1 MKTNY
6 FPISRVCFHNH
17 YTINSAVYNRGM
29 IELQRCTRQEVWD
42 DYVLDNGGHPL
53 QLWGWGQVKSAHG
66 WVADRVLG
74 YDDEKIVA
82 AAQILTKKVPL
93 PFRAI
98 SYVPRG
104 PLGEQ
109 GTSEEFLT
117 ALGNFTKREHHS
129 VALTIEPDSAEFPLY
144 SSWKKSQNAILPSS
158 TVALDLEKSES
169 DLLATMAKKTRQ
181 YIRKSAAEKIT
192 IKTVRSRLDLEKCLE
207 VYHQTSD
214 RAGFGL
220 HGDQYY
226 LDVFSL
232 MGDHSPVFAAYV
244 DDQPVAF
251 LWLAVSLD
259 TSYELYGGMNEQG
272 AELRAN
278 YALKWHAIRKT
289 KEWGLKNYD
298 FGGLIEDGV
307 SNFKRSWTDHDTV
320 LAGTFDMP
328 LSSAYGLW
336 ASALPRGKKVVQKLK
351 SLRK

>member
-1 MKTNY
+1 
-6 FPISRVCFHNH
+6 
-17 YTINSAVYNRGM
+17 M
-29 IELQRCTRQEVWD
+29 IELERCTRQEVWD

-74 YDDEKIVA
+74 YEDEKIVA
-82 AAQILTKKVPL
+82 AAQILTKKLPM

-104 PLGEQ
+104 PVGEQ
-109 GTSEEFLT
+109 GSSEAFLT
-117 ALGNFTKREHHS
+117 LIGDFTKRGHHS
-129 VALTIEPDSAEFPLY
+129 VALSIEPDSAEFPLLGG
-144 SSWKKSQNAILPSS
+144 WKKSKNKILPAE
-158 TVALDLEKSES
+158 TVSLDLTMSES
-169 DLLATMAKKTRQ
+169 DLLAIMAKKTRQ
-181 YIRKSAAEKIT
+181 YIRKSAAENIT
-192 IKTVRSRLDLEKCLE
+192 IKTVRNRVDLEKCLD
-207 VYHQTSD
+207 VYRQTSH
-214 RAGFGL
+214 RAGFSL
-220 HGDQYY
+220 HHDQYY

-272 AELRAN
+272 AALRAN

-307 SNFKRSWTDHDTV
+307 SNFKRSWTDHDTI
-320 LAGTFDMP
+320 LAGTYDLP